1 MHEYHCHESKGNG
14 AECGRYLAKLEGGYI
29 VIRCP
34 MCKAEQRIAL
44 AELVLHH
51 ANEAR
56 EMERVVNGEKGRLM
70 W

>member
-1 MHEYHCHESKGNG
+1 MLEIRCTHTNG
-14 AECGRYLAKLEGGYI
+14 AHECGRFLAKLEGGYI

-34 MCKAEQRIAL
+34 LCKTEQRIGL
-44 AELVLHH
+44 ADLVLQH

-56 EMERVVNGEKGRLM
+56 EMERVMSERDRLL

>member
-1 MHEYHCHESKGNG
+1 MLELRCTHTNNG
-14 AECGRYLAKLEGGYI
+14 AGECGRFLAKLEAGYI

-34 MCKAEQRIAL
+34 LCKQEQRIAL

-56 EMERVVNGEKGRLM
+56 EMERVIGERDRLL

>member
-1 MHEYHCHESKGNG
+1 VLELRCSHVNG
-14 AECGRYLAKLEGGYI
+14 TGECGRYLAKLEGGYI

-34 MCKAEQRIAL
+34 LCKAEQRIAL

-56 EMERVVNGEKGRLM
+56 EMERVVNGDERRLI

>member
-1 MHEYHCHESKGNG
+1 M
-14 AECGRYLAKLEGGYI
+14 
-29 VIRCP
+29 IRCP

-56 EMERVVNGEKGRLM
+56 EMERVVNGESERLM

>member
-1 MHEYHCHESKGNG
+1 MLEIHCTHSNGNG
-14 AECGRYLAKLEGGYI
+14 PCGRYLVRLEGGYI

-34 MCKAEQRIAL
+34 LCKSEQRIAL

-56 EMERVVNGEKGRLM
+56 EMERIVNGESERLM

>member
-1 MHEYHCHESKGNG
+1 MLELRCTHVNG
-14 AECGRYLAKLEGGYI
+14 TTECGRFLAKLEGGYI

-34 MCKAEQRIAL
+34 MCKSEQRIAL

-56 EMERVVNGEKGRLM
+56 EMERMMRGEDRLL

>member
-1 MHEYHCHESKGNG
+1 MLELRCTHTTGSN
-14 AECGRYLAKLEGGYI
+14 ECGRFLARLEGGYI

-34 MCKAEQRIAL
+34 MCKQEQRILL
-44 AELVLHH
+44 AELVTHH

-56 EMERVVNGEKGRLM
+56 EMERVMSDKDKLL